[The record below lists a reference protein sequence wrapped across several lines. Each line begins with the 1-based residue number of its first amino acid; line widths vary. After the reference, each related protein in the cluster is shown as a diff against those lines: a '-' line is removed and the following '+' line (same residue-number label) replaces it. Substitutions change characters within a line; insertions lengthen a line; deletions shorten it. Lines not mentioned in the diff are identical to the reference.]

1 MLVLLKVSSIF
12 QYLKR
17 ALPCTRSCLVVFAYI
32 TPLFTAASELRST
45 PVSENQC
52 ALIRRHETKL
62 RLLNC
67 VHKEIVNT
75 YSERTASSTAHHNII
90 STNLNAESI
99 TCLFVVLWKPW
110 FLKNL
115 KKKFFFSPLQELE
128 YWLQY
133 WSLTNLGY
141 CSFLHRS
148 GPLKYGTQN
157 KLEEKSSL
165 LGHHTNPDL
174 PVFPLLFFLLSSCYF
189 IVPETETFLSAS
201 FPILP
206 VRRSL

>member
-52 ALIRRHETKL
+52 AFIRRHETKL

-115 KKKFFFSPLQELE
+115 KKSFFFSIARIRILVAILVTDKP
-128 YWLQY
+128 
-133 WSLTNLGY
+133 G
-141 CSFLHRS
+141 
-148 GPLKYGTQN
+148 
-157 KLEEKSSL
+157 
-165 LGHHTNPDL
+165 
-174 PVFPLLFFLLSSCYF
+174 LLFISSQKWSFEIWY
-189 IVPETETFLSAS
+189 PE
-201 FPILP
+201 
-206 VRRSL
+206 